1 MEPGARRLKW
11 ILLPI
16 LSIISNCM
24 AINPSVGRNDFNWV
38 ALAARASTLGGGVSI
53 YVFLRVHN
61 LNMLVFDLLSSSA
74 Q

>member
-1 MEPGARRLKW
+1 MTSTG
-11 ILLPI
+11 LLW
-16 LSIISNCM
+16 LH
-24 AINPSVGRNDFNWV
+24 
-38 ALAARASTLGGGVSI
+38 RASTLGVSI